1 MSTATGYAEMF
12 EWADGNPTRE
22 DRAAYSVVIDNDDKI
37 RIALEGDVPFGI
49 VAGDN
54 TSVHHISGASIDEWH
69 GKHVR
74 DSAKRLVWEK
84 QYMVEWIEKGYRHWY
99 EQDRIPAGIT
109 VPADAKVYDHY
120 PTKQGE
126 FTVMIPLLRQVQTK
140 EYIKNE
146 PEPFLPTLQPYQP
159 RFERKEWA
167 IVVVLGR
174 ALLRGQQPFHPNWIN
189 LGLQDL
195 TIGEFENNLYEFLV
209 K

>member
-1 MSTATGYAEMF
+1 MKNNTTATGYAEMF

-22 DRAAYSVVIDNDDKI
+22 DRTAYSVTIDHDDKI
-37 RIALEGDVPFGI
+37 RIAVEGDVPFGI

-54 TSVHHISGASIDEWH
+54 TSVHYISGASTDEWH

-84 QYMVEWIEKGYRHWY
+84 QCMVEWIEKGYRHWY
-99 EQDRIPAGIT
+99 EQDRIPEGIT
-109 VPADAKVYDHY
+109 VPADAKVYDHW

-126 FTVMIPLLRQVQTK
+126 YTTMIPLRRQKQTK
-140 EYIKNE
+140 EYSEN
-146 PEPFLPTLQPYQP
+146 TRLQMPYLP

-174 ALLRGQQPFHPNWIN
+174 ALLRGQQPWHANWIN
-189 LGLQDL
+189 LGMQDL

>member
-1 MSTATGYAEMF
+1 MRNNTTATGYAEMF
-12 EWADGNPTRE
+12 EWADGNPTCE
-22 DRAAYSVVIDNDDKI
+22 DRTAYSVTIDHDDKI
-37 RIALEGDVPFGI
+37 RIAVEGDVPFGI

-54 TSVHHISGASIDEWH
+54 TSVHHISGASTDEWH

-99 EQDRIPAGIT
+99 EQDRIPKGIT
-109 VPADAKVYDHY
+109 VPADAKVYDHWS
-120 PTKQGE
+120 TKQGE
-126 FTVMIPLLRQVQTK
+126 YTTIIPLRRQKQTK
-140 EYIKNE
+140 EYSEN
-146 PEPFLPTLQPYQP
+146 TRLQMPYLP

-174 ALLRGQQPFHPNWIN
+174 ALLRGQQPWHPNWIN
-189 LGLQDL
+189 LGMQEL